1 VPDRLL
7 LVGDDADVVGAI
19 GEYLERIGYAVHRE
33 QPGGGAVDAFAR
45 ERPDV
50 VILVG
55 EKVRPT
61 PQDELLRGRH
71 TPQTLSE
78 VERHHIERTLKAHGG
93 NRTRAAQEL
102 AISRATL
109 INKIKTYRLDV

>member
-1 VPDRLL
+1 VADRLL
-7 LVGDDADVVGAI
+7 LVADDADVLGAL
-19 GEYLERIGYAVHRE
+19 GEYLERIGYEVRRE
-33 QPGGGAVDAFAR
+33 KAGGGGAVHAFAR

-50 VILVG
+50 VIVVG
-55 EKVRPT
+55 ERVP
-61 PQDELLRGRH
+61 LRRRH

-78 VERHHIERTLKAHGG
+78 VERHHIERTLRAHAG

>member
-7 LVGDDADVVGAI
+7 VVGDDADVLGAI

-33 QPGGGAVDAFAR
+33 QPGAGAVDAFAR

-55 EKVRPT
+55 EKAR
-61 PQDELLRGRH
+61 RGH
-71 TPQTLSE
+71 TPQTLSD

-109 INKIKTYRLDV
+109 INKIKAYHLDI